1 MIIAANVQSNYIK
14 AGNGQTSLWGGT
26 GGYDTLESGGN
37 QTMFWYGKNDGD
49 DVIINA
55 HDYDTINLYDVNLS
69 DVTSFN
75 ISDGSYSI
83 GFNTGNFLTVYDKN
97 SLTPAMQLADGSR
110 YAYNRTTG
118 SW

>member
-75 ISDGSYSI
+75 ISENSYSL